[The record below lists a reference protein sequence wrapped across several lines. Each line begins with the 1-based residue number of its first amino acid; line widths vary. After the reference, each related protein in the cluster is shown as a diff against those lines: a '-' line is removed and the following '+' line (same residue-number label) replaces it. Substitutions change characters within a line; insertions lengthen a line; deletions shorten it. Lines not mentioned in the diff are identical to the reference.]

1 MHNLDNRPIAVN
13 SAAENFLEQIQ
24 SSINHIGD
32 YLTGSDYRNR
42 GHSPE
47 SVISRCNLIFKKIE
61 IGSLTIEV
69 ELEDKQTAL
78 EGEALGEA
86 SIKKFYEIIEKIS
99 AGLLEEDLKK
109 MITHPLHRSRIVEDI
124 YKIWPDENNGYIVG
138 ILAPLVQPV
147 ELKPTLKLVVEGL
160 LSRFRTREIKSVKG
174 ILGPVQLMP
183 NRKIMRIVGPDG
195 QIRCYFSKEKEELA
209 KKLIGK
215 PVIVYG
221 QGIFDA
227 SGNVIEITDVAQLK
241 QFTDIELQRILFE
254 DKEIQLLEPIL
265 IGIDY
270 RDDRMGN
277 GK

>member
-86 SIKKFYEIIEKIS
+86 SIKNFYQLLYKI
-99 AGLLEEDLKK
+99 LLCLFEDHLKK
-109 MITHPLHRSRIVEDI
+109 MRTHPLHRIE
-124 YKIWPDENNGYIVG
+124 YLN
-138 ILAPLVQPV
+138 
-147 ELKPTLKLVVEGL
+147 
-160 LSRFRTREIKSVKG
+160 
-174 ILGPVQLMP
+174 
-183 NRKIMRIVGPDG
+183 
-195 QIRCYFSKEKEELA
+195 
-209 KKLIGK
+209 
-215 PVIVYG
+215 
-221 QGIFDA
+221 IFTKYLD
-227 SGNVIEITDVAQLK
+227 
-241 QFTDIELQRILFE
+241 
-254 DKEIQLLEPIL
+254 
-265 IGIDY
+265 
-270 RDDRMGN
+270 
-277 GK
+277 